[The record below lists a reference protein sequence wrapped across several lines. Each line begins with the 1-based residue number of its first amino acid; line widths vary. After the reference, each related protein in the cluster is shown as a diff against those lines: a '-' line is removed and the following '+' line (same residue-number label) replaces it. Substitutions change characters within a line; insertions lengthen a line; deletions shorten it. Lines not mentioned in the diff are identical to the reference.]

1 LKDEEIKL
9 RVTKDFKD
17 KIKAEA
23 DKRNIS
29 VSMFVRNCCLE
40 VLKKQYLEDD
50 KSIQIRR
57 ILHEQ
62 LKIFVSDS
70 RIRSRLVEA
79 IVKEIS
85 RLE

>member
-1 LKDEEIKL
+1 MKDEEIKL

-40 VLKKQYLEDD
+40 VLKKQDLEDD
-50 KSIQIRR
+50 KSIQIRG
-57 ILHEQ
+57 ILHDH
-62 LKIFVSDS
+62 LKIFVPDN
-70 RIRSRLVEA
+70 RNRSRLIEA
-79 IVKEIS
+79 IVKAINE
-85 RLE
+85 LK

>member
-1 LKDEEIKL
+1 MKDEEIKF

-40 VLKKQYLEDD
+40 VLKKQDLEDD
-50 KSIQIRR
+50 KSIQIRG

-62 LKIFVSDS
+62 LKIFISDS
-70 RIRSRLVEA
+70 RIRSRLVEV
-79 IVKEIS
+79 IVKEIMG
-85 RLE
+85 LK